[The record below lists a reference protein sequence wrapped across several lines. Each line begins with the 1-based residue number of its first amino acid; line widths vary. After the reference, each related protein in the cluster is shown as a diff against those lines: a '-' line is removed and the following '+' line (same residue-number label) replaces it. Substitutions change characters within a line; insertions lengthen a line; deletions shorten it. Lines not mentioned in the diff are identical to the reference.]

1 MPRISVLL
9 IIISLLVTGLLGCEK
24 SSSPPEAESIYI
36 NGQVITVDDN
46 IGTVDAIAVKD
57 GRIIALGSNSAV
69 SLHKGNN
76 TKVINLEGKTM
87 LPGFVD
93 AHSHLSAVAIQANAA
108 NLLPPPDGPVNN
120 IAQLQQTLRDYLSDS
135 DIVREHNLVMG
146 FNYDDSQLVEQ
157 RHPTRHELDAVT
169 KDIPIFALHQSG
181 HLGVYN
187 TKALELV
194 GINAES
200 INPMG
205 GVIEREADGKT
216 PNGVLQETAHFAAL
230 FSLIPKFSP
239 QQYVS
244 FLKAG
249 EATYAANGFTT
260 VQDGKTDMLSLRAL
274 VATSQAKVL
283 DVDVVSYPDIVKVN
297 INNPTYQPF
306 ISRDYINNFRIGG
319 VKLTLDGSPQGKT
332 AWFTHPYHRPPANH
346 NKNFAGYGALSD
358 KLALK
363 WFNLAYKNKW
373 QLMVHAN
380 GDAAIDQFIRSTEQ
394 VQASLDSYDA
404 RTVLI
409 HGQFLREDQVAKIE
423 RLKVFPALFPM
434 HTFYWGDWHRDSV
447 AGPVRAQNI
456 SPTGWLANRGMKF
469 SIHSDAP
476 VTFPNSMRVMHS
488 AVNRTTRTGKILGQ
502 EHKLSPMDAIKA
514 MTIWPAYQ
522 HFEEN
527 HKGSLA
533 IGKLADLVIL
543 DKNPIEVEPENIKDI
558 MVLETIKAGRKI
570 YTRQPL

>member
-1 MPRISVLL
+1 MPRTSVLL

-36 NGQVITVDDN
+36 NGQIITVDDN

-260 VQDGKTDMLSLRAL
+260 VQDGKTDMLSLRTL

-306 ISRDYINNFRIGG
+306 ISRDYTNNFRIGG

-358 KLALK
+358 KAALK
-363 WFNLAYKNKW
+363 WFNLAYTNKW

-380 GDAAIDQFIRSTEQ
+380 GDAAIDQFIRSTEK

-409 HGQFLREDQVAKIE
+409 HGQFLRKDQVAKLE
-423 RLKVFPALFPM
+423 QLKVFPALFPM

-447 AGPVRAQNI
+447 AGPARA
-456 SPTGWLANRGMKF
+456 
-469 SIHSDAP
+469 
-476 VTFPNSMRVMHS
+476 
-488 AVNRTTRTGKILGQ
+488 
-502 EHKLSPMDAIKA
+502 
-514 MTIWPAYQ
+514 
-522 HFEEN
+522 
-527 HKGSLA
+527 
-533 IGKLADLVIL
+533 
-543 DKNPIEVEPENIKDI
+543 
-558 MVLETIKAGRKI
+558 
-570 YTRQPL
+570 

>member
-1 MPRISVLL
+1 MPRTSVLL

-36 NGQVITVDDN
+36 NGQIITVDDN

-297 INNPTYQPF
+297 IN
-306 ISRDYINNFRIGG
+306 
-319 VKLTLDGSPQGKT
+319 
-332 AWFTHPYHRPPANH
+332 
-346 NKNFAGYGALSD
+346 
-358 KLALK
+358 
-363 WFNLAYKNKW
+363 
-373 QLMVHAN
+373 
-380 GDAAIDQFIRSTEQ
+380 
-394 VQASLDSYDA
+394 
-404 RTVLI
+404 
-409 HGQFLREDQVAKIE
+409 
-423 RLKVFPALFPM
+423 
-434 HTFYWGDWHRDSV
+434 
-447 AGPVRAQNI
+447 
-456 SPTGWLANRGMKF
+456 
-469 SIHSDAP
+469 
-476 VTFPNSMRVMHS
+476 
-488 AVNRTTRTGKILGQ
+488 
-502 EHKLSPMDAIKA
+502 
-514 MTIWPAYQ
+514 
-522 HFEEN
+522 
-527 HKGSLA
+527 
-533 IGKLADLVIL
+533 
-543 DKNPIEVEPENIKDI
+543 
-558 MVLETIKAGRKI
+558 
-570 YTRQPL
+570 